1 MSSSS
6 DAPLVATRWVEIG
19 LALFTAALGAIVMY
33 GSQDIG
39 IGWGDSG
46 PEAGYFPFYIG
57 LLLSAASLGNL
68 LLAPVPLAGRWVPRS
83 SPARPFAGCLRCSLP
98 IAAYVAAMPFAGIYL
113 ASALFIA
120 WFMWRDRSRDKP
132 YGVPLIV
139 TLSCGAALAS
149 YLVFAVWFKVPLDA
163 GILADL
169 AAFVGSARP

>member
-68 LLAPVPLAGRWVPRS
+68 LLALCCWRALGTSFVARTAFRRVLAV
-83 SPARPFAGCLRCSLP
+83 FLP

>member
-1 MSSSS
+1 MSRLIQC
-6 DAPLVATRWVEIG
+6 AAGRHPLGGDRPGAVHRARRDRHVRQPG
-19 LALFTAALGAIVMY
+19 YRHRLGR
-33 GSQDIG
+33 QR
-39 IGWGDSG
+39 
-46 PEAGYFPFYIG
+46 PRAGYFPFYIG

-68 LLAPVPLAGRWVPRS
+68 LLALCRWRALGTSFVARTAFRRVLAV
-83 SPARPFAGCLRCSLP
+83 FLP

-163 GILADL
+163 GILVDL

>member
-1 MSSSS
+1 M
-6 DAPLVATRWVEIG
+6 
-19 LALFTAALGAIVMY
+19 F
-33 GSQDIG
+33 
-39 IGWGDSG
+39 
-46 PEAGYFPFYIG
+46 
-57 LLLSAASLGNL
+57 
-68 LLAPVPLAGRWVPRS
+68 
-83 SPARPFAGCLRCSLP
+83 LP

-163 GILADL
+163 GILVDL

>member
-1 MSSSS
+1 MRRWSPPAGWRSAWRCSPPRSARSSC
-6 DAPLVATRWVEIG
+6 
-19 LALFTAALGAIVMY
+19 TAARISA
-33 GSQDIG
+33 S
-39 IGWGDSG
+39 
-46 PEAGYFPFYIG
+46 AGRQRPRGRLFPFYIG

-68 LLAPVPLAGRWVPRS
+68 LLALCRWRALGTSFVARTAFRRVLAV
-83 SPARPFAGCLRCSLP
+83 FLP

-163 GILADL
+163 GILVDL